1 MDHPARNIYLRVN
14 PRASERGSA
23 LIEFVLATGLLL
35 VPLLLGTVVF
45 GLNLTRANQV
55 TGVCRDAAHMYAYGV
70 DFSQKGNKDL
80 LLQLAQGLNMT
91 VSGGNGVVI
100 LSTIT
105 YIDDGDC
112 KSAGLSPGGA
122 GCENHNKTVFTRRIV
137 IGNRSLFS
145 SAFGTPNS
153 SIVDSSTG
161 QIDMKDFLSNTS
173 AEAAGF
179 KTTIPGLASGQYAY
193 MAEMYV
199 TSPDYSLGNS
209 FGLPSISSR
218 SIF

>member
-1 MDHPARNIYLRVN
+1 VN
-14 PRASERGSA
+14 PRAAERGSA

-70 DFSQKGNKDL
+70 DFSQNGNKDL

-112 KSAGLSPGGA
+112 KAAGLPPGGK
-122 GCENHNKTVFTRRIV
+122 GCENDGKTVFTRRIV

-145 SAFGTPNS
+145 SAFGTPSS

-161 QIDMKDFLSNTS
+161 QIDMKDFLSAPS
-173 AEAAGF
+173 AEAVGF
-179 KTTIPGLASGQYAY
+179 KGTIPGLASGQYAY